1 MALYILFNTFLN
13 DHQMLTYYPNVKCLS
28 DDVWETLLL
37 LKSKEGLQTSFSFVE
52 KITFESA
59 C

>member
-1 MALYILFNTFLN
+1 MALHILFNTFLN
-13 DHQMLTYYPNVKCLS
+13 DHQMLTYYPNVKCFC